1 MSNRHPEIIIASWRQ
16 AEKLLNTPSLGT
28 EIRQVI
34 SIGDPTE
41 PPPVG
46 LEERKLRLRLRFEDV
61 IEDTAWARG
70 PTREDVQAI
79 IGFARRVE
87 AAEGKLLIHCS
98 AGISRSSAAALIV
111 LATWLGAGRETEAA
125 ERVFAISPDAD
136 PNPRM
141 VEYADELLGRGGA
154 LTRATENRS
163 PWY

>member
-1 MSNRHPEIIIASWRQ
+1 MGDHPEIIIASWRE
-16 AEKLLNTPSLGT
+16 AEGLLNSPSLGA

-34 SIGDPTE
+34 SIGDPAE

-46 LEERKLRLRLRFEDV
+46 LEERKPRLRLCFEDV
-61 IEDTAWARG
+61 IEDAAWARG
-70 PTREDVQAI
+70 PTREDVQTI

-111 LATWLGAGRETEAA
+111 LATWLGAGHETEAA
-125 ERVFAISPDAD
+125 ERVFSISPDAD

-141 VEYADELLGRGGA
+141 VEYADELLGCGGA
-154 LTRATENRS
+154 LIRATEGRS